1 MNLPDPIDVWTVIW
15 FIIALLLI
23 FLVWPTGE
31 RKVKT
36 EEVISTY
43 TDMTPEEMKKFMEEN
58 G

>member
-15 FIIALLLI
+15 FIIALLCI
-23 FLVWPTGE
+23 WLVWPTGE

-36 EEVISTY
+36 EEVISIY
-43 TDMTPEEMKKFMEEN
+43 SDMTPEEMKKFMEEN